1 MAATPSGHARS
12 LADDLGQPDLIPI
25 MSIMCILIPML
36 IYSFVFFEV
45 KVQEISLPKF
55 NQSPNTDSNKK
66 VLNLA
71 LLVSEDQFMIK
82 IQGGKEPKEI
92 ALRTKNF
99 RMCDSEKPCD
109 QCVGEEFEDYDFP
122 GLYGEIHKL
131 KDKADFSAVDSIN
144 IGADNHIPWLVL
156 ARTIDSV
163 RVRLEKPTYDT
174 LCEYHRAKAKKVETT
189 DADGNKITVVA
200 EMFPKIVFVML

>member
-1 MAATPSGHARS
+1 MAGTPSGRAHGG
-12 LADDLGQPDLIPI
+12 ADDLGQPDLIPI

-55 NQSPNTDSNKK
+55 NKGGPSNPNKK

-71 LLVSEDQFMIK
+71 LLVGGDQFIVK

-92 ALRTKNF
+92 TLKKKAFKQ
-99 RMCDSEKPCD
+99 CDSEKPCEE
-109 QCVGEEFEDYDFP
+109 CVGEEFEDYDYP

-131 KDKADFSAVDSIN
+131 KDKKDFAEVDSIN
-144 IGADNHIPWLVL
+144 IGADNHIPWKVL

-163 RVRLEKPTYDT
+163 RVRLEKPSYDT
-174 LCEYHRAKAKKVETT
+174 LCAYARAKVKKVETT
-189 DADGNKITVVA
+189 DADGDKVTVVA